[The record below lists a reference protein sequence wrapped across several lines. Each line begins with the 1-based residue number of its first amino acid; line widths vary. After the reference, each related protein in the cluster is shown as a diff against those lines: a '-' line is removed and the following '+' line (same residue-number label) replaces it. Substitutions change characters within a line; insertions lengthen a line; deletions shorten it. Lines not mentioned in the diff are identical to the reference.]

1 MSAFAKVKVP
11 LLPQSVRSRSSLLPT
26 PRSRSSRIQ
35 GQGPT
40 AVITT
45 EAEVKVQLPT
55 PPLRSKFCCHQNQ
68 GPAAAFIAEAKV
80 TTVSRVKFS
89 VIDKAKVPLPPQSRR
104 SRHQISSRSR
114 LLPPSRSRPSCRQG
128 QGPAFAVTTEAK
140 VKTQQST
147 PPRKSKQPESS
158 RPGSRLVS
166 MPRRLLSRPCC
177 HQSQGAAAAITSEAK
192 VAATARGKPSAD
204 AKVTTTPAGEDPSG
218 EPPVKDET
226 PADDHTHADT
236 TEAEGHIIPTK
247 VKLSA
252 AVSSRT
258 RSSSLL
264 SFLERELPKSSSLP
278 PPKIPQVRPRPK

>member
-55 PPLRSKFCCHQNQ
+55 PPLRSKFCCHQDQ

-104 SRHQISSRSR
+104 SRHQMLSRSR
-114 LLPPSRSRPSCRQG
+114 LLPPSRSRPGCRQG

-147 PPRKSKQPESS
+147 PPRKSRARVPVGVKAKAPAVKVLLPPRS
-158 RPGSRLVS
+158 RCG
-166 MPRRLLSRPCC
+166 CC
-177 HQSQGAAAAITSEAK
+177 HHLGGQGCCRRQRQAL
-192 VAATARGKPSAD
+192 R
-204 AKVTTTPAGEDPSG
+204 
-218 EPPVKDET
+218 
-226 PADDHTHADT
+226 
-236 TEAEGHIIPTK
+236 
-247 VKLSA
+247 
-252 AVSSRT
+252 
-258 RSSSLL
+258 
-264 SFLERELPKSSSLP
+264 
-278 PPKIPQVRPRPK
+278 